1 MKPAENS
8 NRTFKCPFAVQKIDI
23 QSECI
28 EGRSDLAEFTIPEL
42 VKHLVKTHDGAHMCA
57 WIVAATWEDVC
68 SGHDPDCA

>member
-8 NRTFKCPFAVQKIDI
+8 NRTFKCPFTFIDDMPKY
-23 QSECI
+23 SELNGC
-28 EGRSDLAEFTIPEL
+28 SNDMNFQQL
-42 VKHLVKTHDGAHMCA
+42 VIHLQNKHPDSRLLA